1 MSGEELGNSVDEVD
15 ELLKKHETF
24 EKLLTTQEEKVITM
38 VELAEQLK
46 ADKHLASEDINEKQ
60 QSVINR
66 YIVIYVCVHMYVC
79 TYSRTSIIRIPII
92 RILSY
97 PNAILN
103 FKIPRDSF
111 FAKPSNK

>member
-1 MSGEELGNSVDEVD
+1 MGNSVDEVD

-66 YIVIYVCVHMYVC
+66 YIHSHLCVRTYVCMYIHTYNKHMNISLYICTFMHMYV
-79 TYSRTSIIRIPII
+79 
-92 RILSY
+92 
-97 PNAILN
+97 
-103 FKIPRDSF
+103 
-111 FAKPSNK
+111 

>member
-1 MSGEELGNSVDEVD
+1 MYLSGEELGNSVDEVD

-46 ADKHLASEDINEKQ
+46 VDKHFASEDINEKQ

-66 YIVIYVCVHMYVC
+66 YIHSHLCL
-79 TYSRTSIIRIPII
+79 RT
-92 RILSY
+92 L
-97 PNAILN
+97 ALL
-103 FKIPRDSF
+103 
-111 FAKPSNK
+111 